1 MVILYVIFL
10 DILTMAQSSSKS
22 RSVFFLFP
30 PTEEINSNNVKIL
43 LTNARLLSPKIELL
57 HEYFSELDLSV
68 ALVTESWL
76 SDGAVLDADVADLET
91 ETSHLIQE

>member
-1 MVILYVIFL
+1 M
-10 DILTMAQSSSKS
+10 
-22 RSVFFLFP
+22 FP